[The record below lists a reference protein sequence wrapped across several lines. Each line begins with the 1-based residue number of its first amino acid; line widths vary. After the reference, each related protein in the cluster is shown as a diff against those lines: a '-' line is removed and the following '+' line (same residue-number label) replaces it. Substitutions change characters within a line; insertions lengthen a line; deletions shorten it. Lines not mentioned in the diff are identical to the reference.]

1 MDEFTRPI
9 LLEFA
14 AGCAG
19 LARRVEVG
27 RNCANVICKMSRA
40 GRAIFA
46 VAIGAALCAGSLFR
60 AKAQDNS
67 QQAVEELVVN
77 QAAGRVVIAVVKHA
91 ILIGTAENAIEQGT
105 RPPIPTAMSSIRAGV
120 FLGADEWVSPS
131 LQKDLGLLDEELPRL
146 RNTSAAETPSLGVAV
161 ANTQA
166 SDIEGIGKALAQRLG
181 ELAADIHGNLDWPAS
196 SPVAELVLADY
207 MPDYG
212 PEVWQLSYSLEQEQ
226 QQGDYWITNIQGPVY
241 SQIWP
246 PEKGQP
252 HTLMEF
258 DYPQKDAPP
267 TLLDL
272 LKQKDPRLD
281 SVMQGDPSLAKTANE
296 FLNGD
301 SKKISTEDATQ
312 FLRAAMA
319 AITPANAT
327 QTMAIVRD
335 DTGFDWILRPPPEP
349 KKPNV
354 NRPSGAPSLANPPQ
368 DDSEARPSL
377 AHPPNSQ

>member
-14 AGCAG
+14 AGCAD
-19 LARRVEVG
+19 LARRVEVE
-27 RNCANVICKMSRA
+27 RNCANVVCKMSRA

-46 VAIGAALCAGSLFR
+46 VAIGAALCAGSLLR
-60 AKAQDNS
+60 AKGQDNS

-91 ILIGTAENAIEQGT
+91 ILIGTVENAIEQGT
-105 RPPIPTAMSSIRAGV
+105 RPPVPTAMSSIRAGV

-161 ANTQA
+161 ANTEA
-166 SDIEGIGKALAQRLG
+166 SDIEGIGKALGQRLG

-207 MPDYG
+207 LPDYG
-212 PEVWQLSYSLEQEQ
+212 PEVWRLTYSIEQEQ

-241 SQIWP
+241 SQVWP

-281 SVMQGDPSLAKTANE
+281 SVMQGDASLAKTANE

-312 FLRAAMA
+312 FLRAALA
-319 AITPANAT
+319 AITPANAI

-335 DTGFDWILRPPPEP
+335 DRGFDWILRPPAEP

-354 NRPSGAPSLANPPQ
+354 NRPFGAPSLANPPQ